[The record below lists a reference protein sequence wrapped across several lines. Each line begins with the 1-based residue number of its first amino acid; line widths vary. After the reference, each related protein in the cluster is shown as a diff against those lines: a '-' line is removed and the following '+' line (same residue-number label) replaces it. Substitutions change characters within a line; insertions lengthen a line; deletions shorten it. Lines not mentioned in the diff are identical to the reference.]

1 MQVDF
6 TIVKDSHNREAF
18 TTQKVS
24 EPRYKQLTH
33 EQVSFTKIPI
43 TDSVRLWF
51 GITVSEA
58 WNSHKHLDI

>member
-1 MQVDF
+1 MQVDS

-33 EQVSFTKIPI
+33 EQVSFTN
-43 TDSVRLWF
+43 
-51 GITVSEA
+51 
-58 WNSHKHLDI
+58 NSNSW